1 MNRLP
6 LFVALLATGL
16 AGTTPVLAAK
26 PVAAPSAVTTE
37 EVGDAGSFGRNV
49 KWLGLASA
57 FLQLSDSCTPAPGD
71 PPLENCIVLNPAP
84 AATSFNFPDLDRVTL
99 PPRSSESLICHWQTP
114 IVSYNASNPT
124 GAPASFS
131 LRVTAVYRIENE
143 VLDEPGLTD
152 PNTGLPLGGAIELP
166 LTSIFE
172 AGSMDPGEFD
182 SEFIT
187 GTRMCIGG
195 LVSRD
200 SLVGNYGLS
209 EAQARRFFNRQTT
222 IRLGL
227 SGQARLVENAS
238 LNLGTRFVGD

>member
-1 MNRLP
+1 MNRPP

-16 AGTTPVLAAK
+16 ASATPALAAK
-26 PVAAPSAVTTE
+26 PDAAPAAVTTE
-37 EVGDAGSFGRNV
+37 EVGDAGSFGRNL

-57 FLQLSDSCTPAPGD
+57 FLQLSDTCTPAPGD

-99 PPRSSESLICHWQTP
+99 PARSSNSLICHWQTP
-114 IVSYNASNPT
+114 IVSYSVSNPT
-124 GAPASFS
+124 GGQASYS

-143 VLDEPGLTD
+143 VLNEPGLVD
-152 PNTGLPLGGAIELP
+152 PGTGLPLAGAIELP

-172 AGSMDPGEFD
+172 SGSMDPGEFE

-195 LVSRD
+195 LVTRD
-200 SLVGNYGLS
+200 SLVANYGLS

-238 LNLGTRFVGD
+238 LNIGSRFVGD